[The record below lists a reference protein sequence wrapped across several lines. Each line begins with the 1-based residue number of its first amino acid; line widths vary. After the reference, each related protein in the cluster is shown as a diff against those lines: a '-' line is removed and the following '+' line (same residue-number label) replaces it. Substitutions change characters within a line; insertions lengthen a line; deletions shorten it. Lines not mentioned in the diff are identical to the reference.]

1 MSLDP
6 RSRGSHRRGSLDEKP
21 RRDLTDTTYLA
32 DTRDLLLR
40 EAETR
45 QLAVAAAPG
54 GARRAVLRTVAGRPG
69 GAGGVSVLHRAARR
83 RVPGQGRRRALGA
96 VVAGG
101 GAENVRATGVAAATG
116 RGAHRA
122 PVTSGAT
129 VGHHGCVI
137 AGVHHD
143 PPHRGTALHR
153 AADPARASYPLR
165 VRDRMSIP
173 DGPRR
178 SRGAAFS
185 SHSPLIFRRGRRSP
199 SAVSL
204 RIPGASG
211 RGHREECVLIWDWR
225 HLVVH
230 KYFF

>member
-1 MSLDP
+1 MDLTE
-6 RSRGSHRRGSLDEKP
+6 GGSLDEKP
-21 RRDLTDTTYLA
+21 RRDLADTTYLA

-45 QLAVAAAPG
+45 QLAVAAASG
-54 GARRAVLRTVAGRPG
+54 GARRAVLRAVARRPG

-101 GAENVRATGVAAATG
+101 GAENVRATGVAAATTG

-178 SRGAAFS
+178 SRGGGGAQ
-185 SHSPLIFRRGRRSP
+185 PLPLTRRSS
-199 SAVSL
+199 SAGVDDRPPRYHCESL
-204 RIPGASG
+204 ERSDEGIA
-211 RGHREECVLIWDWR
+211 RDAFWDWR
-225 HLVVH
+225 HLAVH
-230 KYFF
+230 KYFS